1 MDKKCNDDKYFVKP
15 IEYCSSNA
23 LKFIK
28 ENNSTNTLYDI
39 DNDKIFKPELSS
51 TLQDLNNKFRND
63 QIENNFVFKY
73 EGEDNIKVRN
83 LCEKTNKI
91 EEYYVNCV
99 LQTKNPLFTYKD
111 GYCIIPPE
119 IILPP
124 ELKKIED
131 KKDII
136 IKLDRN
142 NLQDEEGNF
151 KYEKA
156 ENKKYCEDRW
166 FDWIVIPNYHLGN
179 RVFKDSGAYS
189 KEDVKVC
196 YGNCGEKELPYINS
210 SGKHLCIPKE
220 IAYEGIY
227 EKKLDY
233 SPLSLINL
241 IGNNKHN
248 LNLLY
253 KNMFFYKLN
262 KKLNTGKYDINTSVY
277 LSDNLNDKNNYIIN
291 EVFNEIK
298 NVLNKIVNDDN
309 LDIPDY
315 SLDYKNLTYK
325 HPYFKENDLIS
336 ILGMDKNEILS
347 NDIIL
352 IHTAYLAYKYYEFVS
367 NCINDNSYFIN
378 KENTNTLNNNNLSG
392 TEFNIDKNLNE
403 FDIKTYKSHYD
414 GVNIL
419 ILNSLKIGDNY
430 LDIQKTKQKKQRL
443 ANILYKAINICYDKK
458 TDFSKNL
465 IKRTIEALNRY
476 DKNNII
482 NIQNNYNTNTN
493 LIFSDDH
500 INLYEDFKK
509 KISIIS
515 NGFEISYYKHDFLI
529 KFNENINNNSFIFRL
544 NEENKNNL
552 YNKYVNE
559 FKFYTEEESE
569 IINGSKCKSG
579 QLLNDNKCKPCIE
592 ICNSLESCNNNQDCK
607 IFCKTDCDTYEN
619 NNDNLNTKCGGTTK
633 EYEEPIKETPNDI
646 KTPIEEEINI
656 PDFSYI
662 FKSTIK
668 IFFILVV
675 LYIAYMFYNIFNESI
690 LTFGN
695 LLYGILETFYYNF
708 IIKDKIKIAEHYE
721 DIIQDKY
728 NTIIRKTMT

>member
-1 MDKKCNDDKYFVKP
+1 MDKKCNDDDKYYVKP

-23 LKFIK
+23 LNFIK
-28 ENNSTNTLYDI
+28 EKDSTNTKYI
-39 DNDKIFKPELSS
+39 INNNTIFDTNISLP
-51 TLQDLNNKFRND
+51 DLNSNFRDN
-63 QIENNFVFKY
+63 QIQNNFVFKH
-73 EGEDNIKVRN
+73 EGENNRVRN

-131 KKDII
+131 KNNII

-156 ENKKYCEDRW
+156 ENKRYCENKW

-189 KEDVKVC
+189 KEDVKLC
-196 YGNCGEKELPYINS
+196 YGNCGEKKLPYINS

-227 EKKLDY
+227 ENKLDY

-241 IGNNKHN
+241 IGNSKNN
-248 LNLLY
+248 LLLLY
-253 KNMFFYKLN
+253 KNLYYYKLN
-262 KKLNTGKYDINTSVY
+262 KKLDKYDINTDVNFSG
-277 LSDNLNDKNNYIIN
+277 NINNTNNYIIN

-298 NVLNKIVNDDN
+298 NVLHKIVNENNIEID
-309 LDIPDY
+309 DY
-315 SLDYKNLTYK
+315 SLEYKKLTYK
-325 HPYFKENDLIS
+325 HRNFKENDLIS
-336 ILGMDKNEILS
+336 LLGMDKNEILS

-352 IHTAYLAYKYYEFVS
+352 IHTAYISYKIYDFIKNIMRTRHYLKRDDDTK
-367 NCINDNSYFIN
+367 NPPDIYFE
-378 KENTNTLNNNNLSG
+378 KYDEYD
-392 TEFNIDKNLNE
+392 FNIYKVLKDYDNDKKLFTNE
-403 FDIKTYKSHYD
+403 
-414 GVNIL
+414 
-419 ILNSLKIGDNY
+419 
-430 LDIQKTKQKKQRL
+430 KKYIQRL
-443 ANILYKAINICYDKK
+443 ANILYKAINICYDNK

-465 IKRTIEALNRY
+465 IKRTKEAINRY
-476 DKNNII
+476 KKPETISNITFNDNYSIFITEFNN
-482 NIQNNYNTNTN
+482 
-493 LIFSDDH
+493 
-500 INLYEDFKK
+500 
-509 KISIIS
+509 IS
-515 NGFEISYYKHDFLI
+515 NGIEIEYYM
-529 KFNENINNNSFIFRL
+529 
-544 NEENKNNL
+544 
-552 YNKYVNE
+552 NKYFNSVIDIIFNQYAKIDSE
-559 FKFYTEEESE
+559 IYKAYFITVFINKFVIYTEEESE

-579 QLLNDNKCKPCIE
+579 ELLNDNKCKPCIE

-633 EYEEPIKETPNDI
+633 ENEEPIKETPNDI

-675 LYIAYMFYNIFNESI
+675 LYIAYMFYKIFNESI

-695 LLYGILETFYYNF
+695 LLYGILETFYYNRLF
-708 IIKDKIKIAEHYE
+708 LNKIKIAEHYE